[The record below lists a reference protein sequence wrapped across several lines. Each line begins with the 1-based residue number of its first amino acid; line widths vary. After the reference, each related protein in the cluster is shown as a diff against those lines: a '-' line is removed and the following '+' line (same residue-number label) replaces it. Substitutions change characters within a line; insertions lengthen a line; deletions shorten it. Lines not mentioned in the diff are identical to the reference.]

1 MAAKVAIIATI
12 AMGMMHQLTGKAT
25 LSYAIQ
31 RKLLTKEE
39 AEEFIHDVR
48 SMGSYPPIVDFD
60 KYVCPKI

>member
-1 MAAKVAIIATI
+1 
-12 AMGMMHQLTGKAT
+12 MGMMHQLTGKAT

-39 AEEFIHDVR
+39 AEEFVHNVR

-60 KYVCPKI
+60 KYVCTKI